1 MSETQIHDHDG
12 KHNID
17 GKRALHDLG
26 EWILLLFAAV
36 NEAECRLDSRLRV
49 EVLQKQVVNPVLDC
63 ENSPP
68 KVENTILL
76 VLASLSA
83 SSYYLIGSI
92 RGYSLDGNSKS
103 SVKMEVLKR
112 REYSK
117 FR

>member
-76 VLASLSA
+76 VLVFNRIDPRILV
-83 SSYYLIGSI
+83 G
-92 RGYSLDGNSKS
+92 R
-103 SVKMEVLKR
+103 
-112 REYSK
+112 
-117 FR
+117 